1 MENQNPNKNWSKNP
15 TKITRAS
22 QRTQECFIKFSADL
36 DMIWPMN
43 QKRQTRW
50 TVSDGRSVVT
60 ASLRP
65 PSKQISKPNQ
75 MSSKNYEILTGAS
88 QHDVEYLHKF
98 WAQLVKVWSTKR
110 KEFDG
115 EQWLSGFETAPV
127 QNRNWTKTQIK
138 WTPTFPKLW
147 GRLIEFVRRLSQK
160 ETHKKESPFLMDFNR
175 PKRWRLEA

>member
-1 MENQNPNKNWSKNP
+1 
-15 TKITRAS
+15 
-22 QRTQECFIKFSADL
+22 
-36 DMIWPMN
+36 MN

-98 WAQLVKVWSTKR
+98 WAQLVKFWSTKSIV
-110 KEFDG
+110 FDS
-115 EQWLSGFETAPV
+115 EQWQSGFQTAPV
-127 QNRNWTKTQIK
+127 QTQNRTKTRSNEPQ
-138 WTPTFPKLW
+138 P
-147 GRLIEFVRRLSQK
+147 
-160 ETHKKESPFLMDFNR
+160 SPNFED
-175 PKRWRLEA
+175 A